1 MPHGADP
8 VQALRTKVSSSR
20 TDATEESEHMQN
32 LAYVVSSANENIQ
45 ALQRTVKQQERELA
59 QSAEHAAALQRN

>member
-8 VQALRTKVSSSR
+8 VAALRNKVTTAR
-20 TDATEESEHMQN
+20 TDATEDSEHMQN

-45 ALQRTVKQQERELA
+45 ALQRTVKQQEK
-59 QSAEHAAALQRN
+59 